1 MPQEDSFDIVTF
13 GEEGE
18 KERRNDFLNLMRN
31 CPIPDDEILL
41 NTGLFLTPQTLSR
54 VLFMDFLYRQILE
67 VQGIVV
73 DFGCRWGQNT
83 SLFTAL
89 RGIYEPF
96 NRLRKIVAFDTF
108 EGFPDVDPKDGE
120 LMNPGGYGTTKDY
133 EAYLAQVLDFQE
145 KESPLPHIKKYEIVK
160 GDASRTIH
168 EYLDQNP
175 ETIISLAYFD
185 MDIYEP
191 TLECLGAIKGR
202 ITRGTVIGF
211 DEINDHS
218 TPGETL
224 ALQDVLGLDRFAIRR
239 YRYNARTSF
248 LVVE

>member
-1 MPQEDSFDIVTF
+1 MSQEDSFGIVTF

-18 KERRNDFLNLMRN
+18 KDRRNDFLDLMRN
-31 CPIPDDEILL
+31 CPIPDDEMLL

-54 VLFMDFLYRQILE
+54 VLFMDFLYRKILE

-73 DFGCRWGQNT
+73 EFGCRWGQNT

-108 EGFPDVDPKDGE
+108 EGFPSTDAKDGE
-120 LMNPGGYGTTKDY
+120 LMNPGGYATTRDY
-133 EAYLAQVLDFQE
+133 EAYLAKVLDFQE
-145 KESPLPHIKKYEIVK
+145 KESPLSHIKKHEIVK
-160 GDASRTIH
+160 GDASKTIH
-168 EYLDQNP
+168 EYLEQNP
-175 ETIISLAYFD
+175 ESIISLAYFD
-185 MDIYEP
+185 MDIYDP
-191 TLECLGAIKGR
+191 TLECLRAIKDR

-211 DEINDHS
+211 DEINDPS

-224 ALQDVLGLDRFAIRR
+224 ALKDALGLDRYAVRR
-239 YRYNARTSF
+239 YRYNARTSY